1 MILELM
7 GYYHPILVY
16 TYPVALMSSL
26 FLARSTTVAFPGD
39 RYLPHAKAHRVM
51 LCPDGPNSNTGFVA
65 LNYHTRMRMILTRKE
80 GL

>member
-16 TYPVALMSSL
+16 TYPVALMSSI
-26 FLARSTTVAFPGD
+26 FLARSTTVTFPGD
-39 RYLPHAKAHRVM
+39 IYLPHAKAHRVM
-51 LCPDGPNSNTGFVA
+51 LCPDGPDINTGSV
-65 LNYHTRMRMILTRKE
+65 NYHTRMRMILTRKK